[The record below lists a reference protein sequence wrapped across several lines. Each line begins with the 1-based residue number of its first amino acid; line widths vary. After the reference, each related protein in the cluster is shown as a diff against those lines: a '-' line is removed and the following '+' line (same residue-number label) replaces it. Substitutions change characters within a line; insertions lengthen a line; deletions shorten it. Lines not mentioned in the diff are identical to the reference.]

1 LFEALFKPF
10 SVEQIKKGKFDFK
23 PSRSIV
29 SGLELEIA
37 LLELAVD
44 FLR

>member
-1 LFEALFKPF
+1 MAGLFFFP
-10 SVEQIKKGKFDFK
+10 V
-23 PSRSIV
+23 SIV